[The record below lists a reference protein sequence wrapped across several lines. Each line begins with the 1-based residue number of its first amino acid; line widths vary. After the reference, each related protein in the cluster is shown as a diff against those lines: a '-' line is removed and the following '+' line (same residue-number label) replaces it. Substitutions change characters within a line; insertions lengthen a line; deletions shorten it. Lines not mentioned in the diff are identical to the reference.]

1 MHRRR
6 HATAAA
12 LFLIGI
18 APAGCGPSEAEL
30 DAAAAPL
37 IAEMDAQADRDL
49 EETLS
54 VIADAEAALHPRT
67 PAPPLNF
74 NAFRGKS
81 ADDDADATDAETQ
94 PDDQSA
100 AVEAP

>member
-1 MHRRR
+1 MR
-6 HATAAA
+6 
-12 LFLIGI
+12 
-18 APAGCGPSEAEL
+18 PSEAEL
-30 DAAAAPL
+30 DAAAAAR

-74 NAFRGKS
+74 DAFRGKS
-81 ADDDADATDAETQ
+81 ADDDADADATDAETQ
-94 PDDQSA
+94 PDDQAA

>member
-1 MHRRR
+1 MDRRR

-18 APAGCGPSEAEL
+18 APSGCGPSEAEL
-30 DAAAAPL
+30 DAAAAPR

-54 VIADAEAALHPRT
+54 VIAEAEAALHPRT

-94 PDDQSA
+94 PDDQAA
-100 AVEAP
+100 AVETP

>member
-1 MHRRR
+1 MDRRR

-18 APAGCGPSEAEL
+18 APSGCGPSEAEL
-30 DAAAAPL
+30 DAAAAPR

-54 VIADAEAALHPRT
+54 VIAEAEAALHPRT
-67 PAPPLNF
+67 APPLSF
-74 NAFRGKS
+74 DAFRGKS

-94 PDDQSA
+94 PDDQAA
-100 AVEAP
+100 AVETP